1 MPLMVAGPRDFIA
14 KTVVP
19 SIEVFNPD
27 TLTAASPSI
36 FIAILHNEH
45 NNVEFMAV
53 VAELKEQSPPT
64 T

>member
-1 MPLMVAGPRDFIA
+1 MVAGPRDFIA

-36 FIAILHNEH
+36 AIAILHNEIKPE
-45 NNVEFMAV
+45 EFMAV
-53 VAELKEQSPPT
+53 LAEVKEQSPPT